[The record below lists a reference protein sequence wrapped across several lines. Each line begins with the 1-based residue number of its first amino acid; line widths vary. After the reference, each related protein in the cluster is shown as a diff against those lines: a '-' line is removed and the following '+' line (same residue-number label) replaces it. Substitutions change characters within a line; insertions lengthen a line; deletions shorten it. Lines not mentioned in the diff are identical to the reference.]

1 MTTFTRIQELPAEL
15 RNFIQLVRANKGI
28 DREKEARK
36 IAALIAL
43 KGVLPQG
50 SKSLFVITRKNVILA
65 DINPQSHAQFDP
77 EDTSPEIKTILDAQ
91 KDLAAAQIKLNGAI
105 AAGKS
110 AGKVKV
116 TNEDSIR
123 VEVLTP
129 AKLIPIMQ
137 KHADDIR
144 ALRRKPAVAPAA

>member
-91 KDLAAAQIKLNGAI
+91 KELAAAQIKLNGAI

-110 AGKVKV
+110 AGKVKL

-144 ALRRKPAVAPAA
+144 ASRRKPAVAPAA

>member
-1 MTTFTRIQELPAEL
+1 MNTFTRIQELPAEL

-36 IAALIAL
+36 RAALIAL
-43 KGVLPQG
+43 RRVLPQG
-50 SKSLFVITRKNVILA
+50 AKSLFVITRKDVILA

-77 EDTSPEIKTILDAQ
+77 EDASPEIKAILDAQ
-91 KDLAAAQIKLNGAI
+91 KELAAAQVKLNGAM
-105 AAGKS
+105 AAGKN

-116 TNEDSIR
+116 TNEDSLR

-137 KHADDIR
+137 KHAPDIR
-144 ALRRKPAVAPAA
+144 ALRRKPAVALAA

>member
-91 KDLAAAQIKLNGAI
+91 KELAAAQIKLNGAI

-116 TNEDSIR
+116 TNDDSIR

-137 KHADDIR
+137 KHAEDIR

>member
-91 KDLAAAQIKLNGAI
+91 KELVAAQIKLNGAI

>member
-36 IAALIAL
+36 ITALIAL

-77 EDTSPEIKTILDAQ
+77 EDTSPEIKSILDAQ
-91 KDLAAAQIKLNGAI
+91 KELAAVQIKLNCAI

-110 AGKVKV
+110 AGKVKL

-123 VEVLTP
+123 IEVLTP

>member
-50 SKSLFVITRKNVILA
+50 AKSLFVITRKNVILA

-91 KDLAAAQIKLNGAI
+91 KELAAAQIKLNGAI

-116 TNEDSIR
+116 TSDESIR

-137 KHADDIR
+137 KHAEDIR
-144 ALRRKPAVAPAA
+144 ALRRKPAVALAA

>member
-91 KDLAAAQIKLNGAI
+91 KELAAAQIKLNGAI

-137 KHADDIR
+137 KHAEDIR
-144 ALRRKPAVAPAA
+144 ALRRKSAVAPAA

>member
-91 KDLAAAQIKLNGAI
+91 KELAAAQIKLNGAI

-110 AGKVKV
+110 AGKVKL

-144 ALRRKPAVAPAA
+144 ALRRKPALAPAA

>member
-91 KDLAAAQIKLNGAI
+91 KELAAAQIKLNGAI

-110 AGKVKV
+110 AGKVKL

-144 ALRRKPAVAPAA
+144 ALRRKTAVAPAA

>member
-36 IAALIAL
+36 IAALKAL

-65 DINPQSHAQFDP
+65 DINPQSHAQFDH

-91 KDLAAAQIKLNGAI
+91 KELAAAQIKLNGAI

-110 AGKVKV
+110 AGKVKL

-137 KHADDIR
+137 KHAEDIR

>member
-91 KDLAAAQIKLNGAI
+91 KELAAAQIKLNGAI

-116 TNEDSIR
+116 TSDESIR

>member
-15 RNFIQLVRANKGI
+15 RNFIPLVRANKGI

-91 KDLAAAQIKLNGAI
+91 KELAAAQIKLNGAI

-116 TNEDSIR
+116 TNDDSIR

-144 ALRRKPAVAPAA
+144 ALRRKPALAPAA

>member
-1 MTTFTRIQELPAEL
+1 MNTFTRIQELPAEL

-36 IAALIAL
+36 RAALIAL
-43 KGVLPQG
+43 RRVLPQG
-50 SKSLFVITRKNVILA
+50 AKSLFVITRKDVILA

-77 EDTSPEIKTILDAQ
+77 EDASPEIKAILDAQ
-91 KDLAAAQIKLNGAI
+91 KELAAAQVKLNGAI
-105 AAGKS
+105 AVGKN

-116 TNEDSIR
+116 TNEDSLRI
-123 VEVLTP
+123 EVLTP

-137 KHADDIR
+137 KHAQDIR
-144 ALRRKPAVAPAA
+144 ALRRKPAVALAA

>member
-91 KDLAAAQIKLNGAI
+91 KELAAAQIKLNGAI

-110 AGKVKV
+110 AGNVKV

>member
-91 KDLAAAQIKLNGAI
+91 KELAAAQIKLNGAI

-110 AGKVKV
+110 AGKVKL

-123 VEVLTP
+123 IEVLTP

-144 ALRRKPAVAPAA
+144 ALRRKPALAPAA

>member
-36 IAALIAL
+36 IAAMIAL

-50 SKSLFVITRKNVILA
+50 SKRLFVITRKNVILA

-77 EDTSPEIKTILDAQ
+77 EDTSPEIKPILDAQ
-91 KDLAAAQIKLNGAI
+91 KELAAAQIKLNGAI

>member
-77 EDTSPEIKTILDAQ
+77 EDTSREIKTILDAQ
-91 KDLAAAQIKLNGAI
+91 KELAAAQIKLNGAI

-137 KHADDIR
+137 KHAQDIR
-144 ALRRKPAVAPAA
+144 ALRRKPAVALAA

>member
-77 EDTSPEIKTILDAQ
+77 EDTSREIKTILDAQ
-91 KDLAAAQIKLNGAI
+91 KELAAAQIKLNGAI

-137 KHADDIR
+137 KHAEDIR
-144 ALRRKPAVAPAA
+144 ALRRKPVVAPAA

>member
-15 RNFIQLVRANKGI
+15 RNFIQLVKANKGI

-91 KDLAAAQIKLNGAI
+91 KELAAAQIKLNGAI

-116 TNEDSIR
+116 TSDESIR

-137 KHADDIR
+137 KHAEDIR
-144 ALRRKPAVAPAA
+144 ALRRKPAVALAA

>member
-91 KDLAAAQIKLNGAI
+91 KELAAAQIKLNGAI

-110 AGKVKV
+110 AGKVKL

-137 KHADDIR
+137 KHAEDIR
-144 ALRRKPAVAPAA
+144 ALRRKPAVATAA

>member
-91 KDLAAAQIKLNGAI
+91 KELAAAQIKLNGAI

-110 AGKVKV
+110 AGKVKL

-123 VEVLTP
+123 VEVLTA

-144 ALRRKPAVAPAA
+144 ALRRKPALAPAA

>member
-1 MTTFTRIQELPAEL
+1 
-15 RNFIQLVRANKGI
+15 
-28 DREKEARK
+28 
-36 IAALIAL
+36 LIAL

-50 SKSLFVITRKNVILA
+50 AKSLFVITRKNVILA

-91 KDLAAAQIKLNGAI
+91 KELAAAQIKLNGAI

-110 AGKVKV
+110 AGKVKM

-144 ALRRKPAVAPAA
+144 ALRRKPALAPAA

>member
-15 RNFIQLVRANKGI
+15 RNFIQLVRANKGN

-91 KDLAAAQIKLNGAI
+91 KELAAAQIKLNGAI

-116 TNEDSIR
+116 TNDDSIR

-144 ALRRKPAVAPAA
+144 ALRRKPALAPAA

>member
-91 KDLAAAQIKLNGAI
+91 KELAAAQIKLNGAI

-116 TNEDSIR
+116 TNDDSIR

-144 ALRRKPAVAPAA
+144 ALRRKPALAPAA

>member
-91 KDLAAAQIKLNGAI
+91 KELAAAQIKLNGAI

-144 ALRRKPAVAPAA
+144 ALRRKPALAPAA

>member
-1 MTTFTRIQELPAEL
+1 M
-15 RNFIQLVRANKGI
+15 
-28 DREKEARK
+28 
-36 IAALIAL
+36 IAL

-50 SKSLFVITRKNVILA
+50 SKSLFVITRKDVILA

-77 EDTSPEIKTILDAQ
+77 EDTSPEIKAILDAQ
-91 KDLAAAQIKLNGAI
+91 KELAAAQVKLNGAM
-105 AAGKS
+105 AAGKN

-116 TNEDSIR
+116 TNEDSLR

-137 KHADDIR
+137 KHAQDIR
-144 ALRRKPAVAPAA
+144 ALRRKPAVALAG

>member
-91 KDLAAAQIKLNGAI
+91 KELAAAQIKLNGAI

-110 AGKVKV
+110 AGKVKM

>member
-91 KDLAAAQIKLNGAI
+91 KELAAAQIKLNGAI

-116 TNEDSIR
+116 TSDESIR

-137 KHADDIR
+137 KHAEDIR
-144 ALRRKPAVAPAA
+144 ALRRKPAVALAA

>member
-91 KDLAAAQIKLNGAI
+91 KELAAAQIKLNGAI

-110 AGKVKV
+110 AGKVKL

>member
-91 KDLAAAQIKLNGAI
+91 KELAAAQIKLNGAI

-110 AGKVKV
+110 AGKVKL

-137 KHADDIR
+137 KHAEDIR

>member
-116 TNEDSIR
+116 TSDESIR

-144 ALRRKPAVAPAA
+144 ALRRKPALAPAA